1 MHQEATCNS
10 SILIT
15 GCSSGFGNL
24 IARTMGQCGYRV
36 YATMRGIRGRNATAA
51 RELSEWAAAHHACI
65 EVLELDVDSA
75 ESVNDAVHG
84 ILDGGGAIDVV
95 VNNAAITAWGPTE
108 AFDFEQLASVYNT
121 NVFGPWRLNKAV
133 LPHMR
138 ARRSGLIIHVTSVVG
153 RVLRT
158 GALYAASKWA
168 AEGLAESM
176 AHEVRP
182 FGIDVV
188 LLEPGAFPTA
198 WVGRGL
204 PPADERIVAEYRK
217 AAGPAPKPVEPG
229 PDYRYPNPQEVADEV
244 RRLAELPAGQ
254 RPLRS
259 VVGHIFTEG
268 VAEYN
273 EAYETMRRRLIDAL
287 KRPDQATPWV

>member
-1 MHQEATCNS
+1 
-10 SILIT
+10 
-15 GCSSGFGNL
+15 
-24 IARTMGQCGYRV
+24 MGQCGYHV
-36 YATMRGIRGRNATAA
+36 YAGMRGIQDRNADAA
-51 RELSEWAAAHHACI
+51 RELRDWADGHDAAI
-65 EVLELDVDSA
+65 DILELDVDSA
-75 ESVNDAVHG
+75 VAVNNAVRD
-84 ILDGGGAIDVV
+84 ILAGGGKIDIV

-108 AFDFEQLASVYNT
+108 AFEFEQLARVYNT
-121 NVFGPWRLNKAV
+121 NVFGPWRVNKAV

-176 AHEVRP
+176 AHEVRR

-188 LLEPGAFPTA
+188 LLEPGAYPTP
-198 WVGRGL
+198 WVGRGIT
-204 PPADERIVAEYRK
+204 PADQHIVAAYEE
-217 AAGPAPKPVEPG
+217 AADPLPEPAQPG
-229 PDYRYPNPQEVADEV
+229 PDYRYPDPQEIADEV
-244 RRLAELPAGQ
+244 LRLAGLPTGQ

-273 EAYETMRRRLIDAL
+273 EAYEKMRRQLIAAL
-287 KRPDQATPWV
+287 ARPDQAIPWV